1 MLCCKTRSINVISS
15 SSSGSYP
22 AYKMYVFPASHKI
35 FSASYAMVHASSIYH
50 PVKRYPAFCGVGMFR
65 FMFSGVSS
73 IIEISQAPPLESN
86 CKYTLANKASSPLN
100 SSCVA
105 SSDVI
110 SCNVLSS
117 SVVSSEVS
125 YSDSISVLVSIEAS
139 SDNTSSVT
147 SSIIS
152 FSVFIVSSDSS
163 VVRNASVISSRIS
176 SVVSVFTSF
185 SIVDSTSPFSI
196 SAARTTSPV
205 PDK

>member
-73 IIEISQAPPLESN
+73 IIEISQTPPLESN
-86 CKYTLANKASSPLN
+86 CRYTLANKASSPPPISCID
-100 SSCVA
+100 SSV
-105 SSDVI
+105 VI

-117 SVVSSEVS
+117 SIVSSKLS
-125 YSDSISVLVSIEAS
+125 CSDSASVLFSTAAS
-139 SDNTSSVT
+139 SVNTSSV
-147 SSIIS
+147 IP
-152 FSVFIVSSDSS
+152 SVCIVSLASS
-163 VVRNASVISSRIS
+163 VVRNASVVSSLIS
-176 SVVSVFTSF
+176 SVFSVSTSF
-185 SIVDSTSPFSI
+185 SMVDSTSPFSI
-196 SAARTTSPV
+196 SAACTTSPV